1 MDTVLIISSWP
12 TGLYDYVQYM
22 QMQSICIVIA
32 YADGKYMRMPHLC
45 RCPAYGYVEPMLY
58 SLFSRSDPKKGSS
71 GSAFRPPTRSGQE
84 TQHVQLHKLKILLYS
99 VYSLPRDP
107 ARSSKNPG
115 FADFLIVVDFRK
127 PLNNGKVGSTGTG
140 HPVIYQSGY
149 MSANYDPEN
158 DDGTEKSSG

>member
-58 SLFSRSDPKKGSS
+58 SLFSRSDPKKASP
-71 GSAFRPPTRSGQE
+71 GSAFRPPARCGPI
-84 TQHVQLHKLKILLYS
+84 TQYVA
-99 VYSLPRDP
+99 VYSATDDARCCVPPLHRDRP
-107 ARSSKNPG
+107 LTTGNKR
-115 FADFLIVVDFRK
+115 FAYSLTVVHFRK
-127 PLNNGKVGSTGTG
+127 LRFAPKVGSDGEG
-140 HPVIYQSGY
+140 RPVI
-149 MSANYDPEN
+149 
-158 DDGTEKSSG
+158 

>member
-58 SLFSRSDPKKGSS
+58 SLFSRSDPKKASS
-71 GSAFRPPTRSGQE
+71 GSASAPPGSSGPE
-84 TQHVQLHKLKILLYS
+84 TQYLAVFSAGCNAICC
-99 VYSLPRDP
+99 VPPLPRD
-107 ARSSKNPG
+107 RLLTTGKRR
-115 FADFLIVVDFRK
+115 FAYSLTVVHFRK
-127 PLNNGKVGSTGTG
+127 LHKVRKVGSNRNGR
-140 HPVIYQSGY
+140 PVI
-149 MSANYDPEN
+149 
-158 DDGTEKSSG
+158 